1 MRRSEGQTDKG
12 PRELLEYRR
21 GHSRGTGQV
30 PVISEVL
37 VRERAVGG
45 QTGVVDGFV
54 LAGDTK
60 AEFEL
65 KTLYNPDTFLARSL
79 TWS

>member
-1 MRRSEGQTDKG
+1 M
-12 PRELLEYRR
+12 
-21 GHSRGTGQV
+21 
-30 PVISEVL
+30 ISEVL

-60 AEFEL
+60 AESESEL
-65 KTLYNPDTFLARSL
+65 ETLYNPDTFLARD
-79 TWS
+79 